1 AGALRLLPFSAAG
14 PEKSPRPSELL
25 CTVVAS
31 GESQAE
37 EFLRSYNNVP
47 WREVLPDAPVS
58 ISACCRIRRCT
69 GADPRASLELR
80 PPPALPQ
87 GNVGTCR
94 ADVLRAIRS
103 CRIPASVVRRL
114 GIVAPRSQ
122 VRSARSFANIPPPN
136 CWAAREAAMRKPLL
150 AVSGSGAE
158 DQHHSSS
165 SVSPAPPAAGPH
177 CNALYRARVRQWS
190 GVVAIGEEVDGI
202 DQGTGAAKGVHTF
215 GYSYWGNRPTLQSP
229 TAQDGDLESAHLS
242 RPLDSD
248 EDDGVGEPIPKEP
261 HYERNDRLDSAAGYL
276 YEDVVEHIWDKQ
288 DASGLVHYTDAAFWD
303 RMAGDLDERCHD
315 EWDVELEPRR
325 LDRLHA

>member
-1 AGALRLLPFSAAG
+1 MR
-14 PEKSPRPSELL
+14 RLL

-202 DQGTGAAKGVHTF
+202 DQGTGAAKGGGCAAESGVRRPGQVAVSVSIPSATAI
-215 GYSYWGNRPTLQSP
+215 GATDRRSNRPRPKASSRLLAAAELLEPAGHVQG
-229 TAQDGDLESAHLS
+229 TAALIAAPAKKRPRIACADEESDGDLESAHLS

-248 EDDGVGEPIPKEP
+248 EDDG
-261 HYERNDRLDSAAGYL
+261 
-276 YEDVVEHIWDKQ
+276 
-288 DASGLVHYTDAAFWD
+288 
-303 RMAGDLDERCHD
+303 
-315 EWDVELEPRR
+315 
-325 LDRLHA
+325 